1 MKTKLLTLVLLL
13 AGLVINAQTKKK
25 ECPGAKPATVRIKKV
40 KNINGVETITDTTF
54 TSNDPSSI
62 NFADGS
68 EVQTINIIGKDDGIE
83 QHLVI
88 VNDQVISSGNENI
101 KIINKGDT
109 KEMDAEI
116 EKALKEA
123 GVDPNKKGVKKMII
137 VNEDTAPGKD
147 GKNEKRTTKIVMIK
161 MDITDASADDKKRL
175 SNQIGNTDNKLE
187 MDNMKMYPNPN
198 DGKFNLNFNL
208 KNKADAE
215 VTVYDMQGKQVYSEK
230 LSNFSGEYSKAID
243 ISSNT
248 KGVYFVK
255 IEQGKHSQVKKIVM
269 D

>member
-1 MKTKLLTLVLLL
+1 MKTTLITAAIFSVSLL
-13 AGLVINAQTKKK
+13 AAQTTTKK
-25 ECPGAKPATVRIKKV
+25 EATVRIKKV
-40 KNINGVETITDTTF
+40 ENINGVETVTDTTF
-54 TSNDPSSI
+54 TTNDPSMI
-62 NFADGS
+62 KLGDGKNI
-68 EVQTINIIGKDDGIE
+68 QTIDIIGGKDGDKME
-83 QHLVI
+83 KVVI
-88 VNDQVISSGNENI
+88 VNDKVTGSDNANI
-101 KIINKGDT
+101 QIIHKGEG

-123 GVDPNKKGVKKMII
+123 GIDPNTKGVKKMII
-137 VNEDTAPGKD
+137 VDEDTTPGKD
-147 GKNEKRTTKIVMIK
+147 GKDEKKMTKIVMIK

-175 SNQIGNTDNKLE
+175 SNQIGNADNKLE

-215 VTVYDMQGKQVYSEK
+215 VTVYDTQGKQVYSEK
-230 LSNFSGEYSKAID
+230 LPNFSGDYNKAID

-255 IEQGKHSQVKKIVM
+255 IQQGKHSQVKKIIL